1 MSDEFIMYVL
11 VPAVLLVISYPVSK
25 WMNRNER

>member
-11 VPAVLLVISYPVSK
+11 VPALLLVISYPVSK
-25 WMNRNER
+25 WSKRYE